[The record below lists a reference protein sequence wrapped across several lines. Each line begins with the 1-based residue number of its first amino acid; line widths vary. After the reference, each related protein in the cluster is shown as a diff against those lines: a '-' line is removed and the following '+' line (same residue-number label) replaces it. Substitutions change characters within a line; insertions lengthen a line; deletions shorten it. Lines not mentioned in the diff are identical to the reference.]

1 VFWLTLQDPSS
12 QRWHE
17 VPDAIAREKVAQQ
30 IRETLVK
37 INPKKCETRK
47 LQRLE
52 KAKRPR
58 LTLSTNRKVQRLDKA
73 KRPRLTLSTSASMMP
88 SSSAVSMSSS
98 ATSLSSVREEF
109 NCSGSAGWGNND
121 AIDTDDTTPLQV
133 DFSTLTSNYNNS
145 ISISP
150 PPSLPPLSQKGSDS
164 PIAFVQSGKYLH
176 KNRYVSQPVPDW
188 QNQQEL
194 VWNYGWRGLNRE
206 ADCIV
211 YT

>member
-1 VFWLTLQDPSS
+1 
-12 QRWHE
+12 
-17 VPDAIAREKVAQQ
+17 
-30 IRETLVK
+30 
-37 INPKKCETRK
+37 
-47 LQRLE
+47 
-52 KAKRPR
+52 
-58 LTLSTNRKVQRLDKA
+58 
-73 KRPRLTLSTSASMMP
+73 MMLF
-88 SSSAVSMSSS
+88 SSAVSMSSS
-98 ATSLSSVREEF
+98 ATSRSSVVGEEL
-109 NCSGSAGWGNND
+109 NCSGNAGWGNNA

-176 KNRYVSQPVPDW
+176 KNRYISQPVPHW

-194 VWNYGWRGLNRE
+194 VWNYGEVQRNRE

-211 YT
+211 YST